1 MVRCGTE
8 EATKNGKWR
17 ISQGEN
23 KYRSDIQLTH
33 ECPTV
38 DSVLGLAGPPGPSKT
53 VYYAAL
59 HNLIYW
65 IQHRMLL
72 EYSESV
78 WPWLIIL
85 FVRTISGRL
94 SQTNYHNKRQIL
106 TGSAACKLDCI
117 KNWIVHLIHG
127 GGIKHATINRGIV
140 LTTMTPKQRGK
151 LITNYCIN
159 FNSSDTNG
167 ASGERKKVKRRKGAR
182 RQPLELQL
190 CSLKMQLNDEGHAD
204 GKGRA
209 SSAATEDS

>member
-1 MVRCGTE
+1 MIQCGKK

-23 KYRSDIQLTH
+23 KYRSDSQLTH
-33 ECPTV
+33 EGPWLC
-38 DSVLGLAGPPGPSKT
+38 LGTGRTTRTSKH

-85 FVRTISGRL
+85 FVRTISSRL

-106 TGSAACKLDCI
+106 TESAACKLDYI
-117 KNWIVHLIHG
+117 KNWTVYLIHG
-127 GGIKHATINRGIV
+127 GGIKHATINQGIV

-167 ASGERKKVKRRKGAR
+167 ASGVWKKVEKRCQEAATRVAALFTGNAIKRRRTRR
-182 RQPLELQL
+182 RQRT
-190 CSLKMQLNDEGHAD
+190 SI
-204 GKGRA
+204 
-209 SSAATEDS
+209 